1 MSLTKMAAALAA
13 CLLVLLANLP
23 AQDQK
28 PEQKTEQTDQG
39 FRIGVTVNQVSLA
52 LSARYLTGGFVTDL
66 KKEDITVV
74 EDGVAQEITNFSSEY
89 VPVHVVFLVD
99 TSGSIESELP
109 AIRRAGMKFVKSLTA
124 QDRVA
129 IVTFNADT
137 RLILNWT
144 PATDHPKIENAL
156 LRLYAKGRT
165 VFYDALYVTF
175 GDLLKD
181 VGQKKAVIALTD
193 GMDTGSMI
201 GFSEAMAQ
209 GNKSDA
215 MVYVVS
221 KLEQY
226 WASAIQIR
234 MEYEKRGEFVPP
246 DLKDGRILEV
256 SRELERMA
264 RNTGG
269 TVLSARD
276 MALGEIYERVA
287 EEIKNQYYVAYL
299 PHNMVRD
306 GRWREVELRSRR
318 LDVSLRTR
326 EGYFAPEK

>member
-13 CLLVLLANLP
+13 CVLILLANLP

-28 PEQKTEQTDQG
+28 PEQKTGQTDQG

-52 LSARYLTGGFVTDL
+52 VSARHLAGGFVTDL

-74 EDGVAQEITNFSSEY
+74 EDGIAQEITNFSSEY

-109 AIRRAGMKFVKSLTA
+109 AIRRATMKFVKSLTA
-124 QDRVA
+124 QDRIA

-144 PATDHPKIENAL
+144 PATDHAKIENAL

-193 GMDTGSMI
+193 GMDTGSLI
-201 GFSEAMAQ
+201 GFSEAMDQA
-209 GNKSDA
+209 NKSDA

-226 WASAIQIR
+226 WAGAIQLR

-246 DLKDGRILEV
+246 DLKDGRIMEV

-269 TVLSARD
+269 DVLSARD

-299 PHNMVRD
+299 PHNMARD
-306 GRWREVELRSRR
+306 GRWRQIELRSRR